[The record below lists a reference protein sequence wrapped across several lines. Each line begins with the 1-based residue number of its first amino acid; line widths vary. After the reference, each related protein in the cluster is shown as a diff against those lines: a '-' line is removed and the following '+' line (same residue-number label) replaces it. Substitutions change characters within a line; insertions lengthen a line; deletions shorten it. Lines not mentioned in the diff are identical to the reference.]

1 MKNRKI
7 LTVIGLSSL
16 VILGACSSGTTQDSS
31 HENHSTNTTV
41 SEAST
46 STSVETSI
54 ASSEMMHH
62 HDSGEIPP
70 GMKEAENPKYPVGT
84 HVTLTATHMPG
95 MENAQA
101 TIVGA
106 YDTTIYEVSY
116 QPTNGGA
123 EVKNHKWVVQ
133 EELEDSEEVAS
144 AGDTVVLE
152 AEHMEGMKGANATV
166 DEAIQGTVYVV
177 DYEPADGGEM
187 MMNHMW
193 VTEAEITE

>member
-1 MKNRKI
+1 M
-7 LTVIGLSSL
+7 
-16 VILGACSSGTTQDSS
+16 TQ
-31 HENHSTNTTV
+31 
-41 SEAST
+41 
-46 STSVETSI
+46 
-54 ASSEMMHH
+54 
-62 HDSGEIPP
+62 P
-70 GMKEAENPKYPVGT
+70 
-84 HVTLTATHMPG
+84 
-95 MENAQA
+95 
-101 TIVGA
+101 
-106 YDTTIYEVSY
+106 TIYEVSY

-133 EELEDSEEVAS
+133 EELEDSEEAAS

-193 VTEAEITE
+193 VTDDEITE